1 LKNIV
6 QGSEEVSGV
15 VEHLFR
21 HEAGKMVATLTRI
34 FGIEHLSL
42 AEDVVQEALARALQT
57 WPFYGVPKNPSA
69 WIMRASRNLALD
81 VVRRRKVFQN
91 KQAEI
96 IGLMDRDGVA
106 PDEAIFSEEQI
117 SDDRLRLMFVC
128 CHPAIPVEAQV
139 ALALKTL
146 CGFSVTEIGGAFLTT
161 DAAIAKRLTR
171 AKQKIRQARI
181 PFEIPVGNELA
192 QRLDGVLRSLYL
204 LFNEGYKASS
214 GENLVREELCDEA
227 IRLAEL
233 LALHPAGNQ
242 PKTHALLALMLLNTA
257 RIPTRLDS
265 QGNLLRLKEQDRTR
279 WDQAMIARGM
289 FHFAQS
295 AAGEEFSEYHLEAGI
310 AACHCAAKDYES
322 TDWQQI
328 LSLYDRLI
336 EFDQSPVVALNRAV
350 AIANIHGPRAG
361 LQTVEGIRG
370 LDKLSSYYLLYAVL
384 GEFEMRLGD
393 LQAAAEQFRRS
404 FELAETKSERA
415 FLLKRLQRC
424 VEGQTTLSKKFR
436 PEPACLFVVSVTE
449 LKSHI
454 NRKAKHE

>member
-1 LKNIV
+1 LTLKNIV
-6 QGSEEVSGV
+6 QKPEEISGV

-96 IGLMDRDGVA
+96 IRLMDRQSTA
-106 PDEAIFSEEQI
+106 PDEAIFSEDEI

-128 CHPAIPVEAQV
+128 CHPAIPADAQA

-146 CGFSVTEIGGAFLTT
+146 GGFGVREISRAFLTS

-171 AKQKIRQARI
+171 AKQKIREAQI
-181 PFEIPVGNELA
+181 PFEIPAGEELA
-192 QRLDGVLRSLYL
+192 PRLESVLQSLYL
-204 LFNEGYKASS
+204 LFNEGYKAST
-214 GENLVREELCDEA
+214 GDNLVREELCDEA

-233 LALHPAGNQ
+233 LVQHRAGNQ
-242 PKTHALLALMLLNTA
+242 PKTHALLALMLLNAA
-257 RIPTRLDS
+257 RFPTRLDS
-265 QGNLLRLKEQDRTR
+265 EGNLLRLKEQDRTR
-279 WDQAMIARGM
+279 WDQTMIARGM
-289 FHFAQS
+289 SRFAQS
-295 AAGEEFSEYHLEAGI
+295 AAGDELSEYHLQAGI

-322 TDWQQI
+322 TDWRQI
-328 LSLYDRLI
+328 LSLYDRLT

-350 AIANIHGPRAG
+350 AFAKIHGPQAG
-361 LQTVEGIRG
+361 IAAVAAIRSSQ
-370 LDKLSSYYLLYAVL
+370 KLKSYHLLYAVL
-384 GEFEMRLGD
+384 GEFESQLD
-393 LQAAAEQFRRS
+393 HKQTAAEHFRRS

-415 FLLKRLQRC
+415 FLLKRLQSC
-424 VEGQTTLSKKFR
+424 SNDAT
-436 PEPACLFVVSVTE
+436 
-449 LKSHI
+449 
-454 NRKAKHE
+454 